1 MHISYASL
9 QRAHKKRGSM
19 KITFLG
25 ASEEV
30 TGSKYLVET
39 QNTKILVD
47 CGLFQGTYKLTKHNW
62 DKFPLDPASIN
73 GVVLTHAHI
82 DHSGYIPLLVKNGFK
97 GKISCSKAT
106 YELCR
111 ILLLDNGNLQEESAK
126 RFNEHKETNTP
137 AAEPLYTKADAEYSL
152 QFFQVIEYEK
162 AFNIGVFTITLI
174 RCSHIL
180 GSAFVVVSDGKKTLS
195 FSGDLG
201 SSTQLI
207 MKAPNY
213 LKQTDYLVL
222 ESTYGDRLHKKG
234 DPIGMLGQIINKT
247 VAHGGMVLIPA
258 FAVVRTQTIL
268 YCLYQLKQKKIIP
281 DIPIYLDSPMAKNVN
296 DLFCDFKED
305 YTLPESLCKDILNIA
320 THTNT
325 VEDSKRLDTL
335 KGSAIIVAGSGMMEG
350 GRMVHH
356 LQKYISD
363 PKSTVVLVGYQAV
376 GTMGRDLVDGAK
388 KIRIFGKLY
397 EVHAKIKMIN
407 LFSAHADYNEILDWL
422 GHLERAPKTIYLTHG
437 ELASAQS
444 LKTKIEQRFGWTVVI
459 PKYQESFDLD

>member
-1 MHISYASL
+1 M
-9 QRAHKKRGSM
+9 
-19 KITFLG
+19 G
-25 ASEEV
+25 AAEAV

-39 QNTKILVD
+39 HDTKILVD

-62 DKFPLDPASIN
+62 DKFLLDPACIN
-73 GVVLTHAHI
+73 GVILTHAHI
-82 DHSGYIPLLVKNGFK
+82 DHSGYIPLLIKNGFK

-106 YELCR
+106 YELCG
-111 ILLLDNGNLQEESAK
+111 ILLRDNGNIQEESAK
-126 RFNEHKETNTP
+126 RFNEHKDPNTP
-137 AAEPLYTKADAEYSL
+137 AAKPLYTKADAEHAL
-152 QFFQVIEYEK
+152 QFFHVVELEK
-162 AFNIGVFTITLI
+162 AFNIGAFTITLI

-180 GSAFVVVSDGKKTLS
+180 GASFVVMSDGKTTLS

-207 MKAPNY
+207 MKAPSY
-213 LKQTDYLVL
+213 LKHTDYLVL
-222 ESTYGDRLHKKG
+222 ESTYGDRLHETG
-234 DPIGMLGQIINKT
+234 DPVAVLGQIINKT
-247 VAHGGMVLIPA
+247 IAHGGMVLIPA
-258 FAVVRTQTIL
+258 FAVIRTQTIL

-281 DIPIYLDSPMAKNVN
+281 DIPIYLDSPMAQSVN
-296 DLFCDFKED
+296 DLFCDFEGD
-305 YTLPESLCKDILNIA
+305 YTVPVDLCKDILNIA

-363 PKSTVVLVGYQAV
+363 PKNAIVLVGYQAV
-376 GTMGRDLVDGAK
+376 GTMGRDLVDGKK
-388 KIRIFGKLY
+388 KIRIFGKPY
-397 EVHAKIKMIN
+397 KVQAKIKMIN
-407 LFSAHADYNEILDWL
+407 LFSAHADYKEILDWL
-422 GHLERAPKTIYLTHG
+422 AHLERAPKTVYLTHG

-444 LKTKIEQRFGWTVVI
+444 LKTKIEQCFGWTVVI

>member
-1 MHISYASL
+1 M
-9 QRAHKKRGSM
+9 KRGECM

-25 ASEEV
+25 AAEEV
-30 TGSKYLVET
+30 TGSKYLVEV
-39 QNTKILVD
+39 QSTKILVD
-47 CGLFQGTYKLTKHNW
+47 CGLFQGPYKLTKHNW
-62 DKFPLDPASIN
+62 DKFPLDPASIT

-106 YELCR
+106 YELCQ
-111 ILLLDNGNLQEESAK
+111 ILLRDNGNIQEESAK
-126 RFNEHKETNTP
+126 RFNEHKDPNTP
-137 AAEPLYTKADAEYSL
+137 AAKPLYTKADAEHSL
-152 QFFQVIEYEK
+152 QFFHVVELEK
-162 AFNIGVFTITLI
+162 AFNVSAFTITLI

-180 GSAFVVVSDGKKTLS
+180 GAAFVVISDGKRTLS

-222 ESTYGDRLHKKG
+222 ESTYGDRLHEEG
-234 DPIGMLGQIINKT
+234 DPVGVLGQIINKT
-247 VAHGGMVLIPA
+247 VARGGMVLIPA

-281 DIPIYLDSPMAKNVN
+281 DIPIYLDSPMAKSVN
-296 DLFCDFKED
+296 DVFCDFAED
-305 YTLPESLCKDILNIA
+305 CIVPVDLCKDILNVA

-325 VEDSKRLDTL
+325 VEDSKRLDAL
-335 KGSAIIVAGSGMMEG
+335 KGPAIIVAGSGMMDG
-350 GRMVHH
+350 GRMTHH
-356 LQKYISD
+356 LQKYVSD

-376 GTMGRDLVDGAK
+376 GTMGRDLVDGVK
-388 KIRIFGKLY
+388 KIHIFGKRY

-407 LFSAHADYNEILDWL
+407 LFSAHADYKEILEWL

-459 PKYQESFDLD
+459 PKYQESFDLDS